1 MFYYK
6 KFEELSNNIEVLD
19 TPGTLWPNLI
29 DEKNAR
35 KLAYIGSIKDE
46 IISSEELSLFLIE
59 ELCES
64 YPKEFCERYGLDI
77 KDKMPLEI
85 LENVALSR
93 KYLIKGGEI
102 DYERTAKAIIDDFRK
117 GRAVCSWRTC
127 NLD

>member
-1 MFYYK
+1 M
-6 KFEELSNNIEVLD
+6 
-19 TPGTLWPNLI
+19 
-29 DEKNAR
+29 
-35 KLAYIGSIKDE
+35 
-46 IISSEELSLFLIE
+46 IE

-117 GRAVCSWRTC
+117 GRIGRIT
-127 NLD
+127 L